1 MNWTMLTTGE
11 KFRLH
16 SERDGESW
24 RDFQQKGM

>member
-1 MNWTMLTTGE
+1 MDWTMLTTGE